1 MSFYMIIREKLINYD
16 FFKKDKKPIMS
27 KNNSKKFITNY
38 GRNPKT
44 TNF

>member
-16 FFKKDKKPIMS
+16 FKKDKTPIMS

-44 TNF
+44 KNF